1 MSFIWFD
8 LLNAFNSLISELF
21 PLNALPMASPLAKSW
36 IWGQG
41 QNSEIQHS
49 AVICVLTDALVSALS
64 PAALRLLLPGQQW
77 YKGHGDGH
85 HGAGQPSGDDPAAAD
100 ALGGEI
106 QGESLNSYHTFHL
119 VSVWSSREERLISAY
134 SCEQIESVIFLTWLW

>member
-1 MSFIWFD
+1 M
-8 LLNAFNSLISELF
+8 
-21 PLNALPMASPLAKSW
+21 
-36 IWGQG
+36 
-41 QNSEIQHS
+41 
-49 AVICVLTDALVSALS
+49 SALS
-64 PAALRLLLPGQQW
+64 PAALRLLLPGQQR

-119 VSVWSSREERLISAY
+119 VSVWSSREERGGTL
-134 SCEQIESVIFLTWLW
+134 ELVLSVLTTVNKLSQGFSNMTMIKEL

>member
-1 MSFIWFD
+1 
-8 LLNAFNSLISELF
+8 
-21 PLNALPMASPLAKSW
+21 MASPLAKSW
-36 IWGQG
+36 VWGQG

-106 QGESLNSYHTFHL
+106 QGESLISHIPSSVCLELQGRTSYQRLQLWTNW
-119 VSVWSSREERLISAY
+119 VSDISNMTMIKEFY
-134 SCEQIESVIFLTWLW
+134 VIVI